1 MPLFLVLSGAII
13 MALTFGLRQS
23 FGLYLAPISIELDA
37 GRETFALGMGLMN
50 LFWGLGSPIAGAVAD
65 RFGAGRVAALGGL
78 CYAGGIAMM
87 SLEGSGAQLIAAGVL
102 IGAGLSGAG
111 LTVVLGAVG
120 RGVAPERRSAA
131 LAIASVGGSIG
142 QFVALPYV
150 HVLITGLGW
159 SDSLIVLAATA
170 LLVLPLA
177 RGLKGGGA
185 VPSNPD
191 LTLAD
196 ALREARA
203 HRGFWLL
210 TIGFFVC
217 GFHLAFIGVHLPAYL
232 ADQGFGPSLGAT
244 ALAVIGFCNILGTLG
259 CGYLGGRYPKKSVLS
274 LLYLLRSLVI
284 AGFLVVP
291 ISELSV
297 IIFAGAMGFLWL
309 GTVPLTSGIVSV
321 VFGPSYLSMLFGI
334 VFLSHQV
341 GGFLGAWLAGTLF
354 DASQSYD
361 VMWVLS
367 IGLGL
372 ATAVLHLPIQEKPLV
387 RAGAAAGATA

>member
-78 CYAGGIAMM
+78 CYAGGIAVM
-87 SLEGSGAQLIAAGVL
+87 SLDGSGAQLIAAGVL

>member
-1 MPLFLVLSGAII
+1 MPIFLVLSGATI

-23 FGLYLAPISIELDA
+23 FGLYLPPISLELDA

-65 RFGAGRVAALGGL
+65 RYGAGRVTVLGGL

-87 SLEGSGAQLIAAGVL
+87 SLEGSGEQLIAAGVL

-120 RGVAPERRSAA
+120 RGVAPERRSTA

-142 QFVALPYV
+142 QFISLPYV
-150 HVLITGLGW
+150 HLLITGFGW

-170 LLVLPLA
+170 LLILPLA
-177 RGLKGGGA
+177 YGLRGGGGA
-185 VPSNPD
+185 TSKPD
-191 LTLAD
+191 LALGA

-203 HRGFWLL
+203 HSGFWFL

-232 ADQGFGPSLGAT
+232 ADWGLGASLGAT

-259 CGYLGGRYPKKSVLS
+259 CGYLGDRYPKKTVLAV
-274 LLYLLRSLVI
+274 LYLLRSLVI
-284 AGFLVVP
+284 AAFLAVP
-291 ISELSV
+291 ISEQSV
-297 IIFAGAMGFLWL
+297 ILFAGAMGFLWL

-321 VFGPSYLSMLFGI
+321 VFGPTYMSTLFGI

-341 GGFLGAWLAGTLF
+341 GGFLGAWLAGYLF
-354 DASQSYD
+354 DATQSYD
-361 VMWVLS
+361 VMWILS
-367 IGLGL
+367 IALGL
-372 ATAVLHLPIQEKPLV
+372 ATAVLHLPIQEKPIE
-387 RAGAAAGATA
+387 RARVAASATA

>member
-1 MPLFLVLSGAII
+1 MPIFLVLSGATI

-23 FGLYLAPISIELDA
+23 FGLYLPPISLELDA

-65 RFGAGRVAALGGL
+65 RYGAGRVTVLGGL
-78 CYAGGIAMM
+78 FYAGGIAMM
-87 SLEGSGAQLIAAGVL
+87 SLEGSGEQLIAAGVL

-120 RGVAPERRSAA
+120 RGVAPERRSTA

-142 QFVALPYV
+142 QFISLPYV
-150 HVLITGLGW
+150 HLLITGFGW

-170 LLVLPLA
+170 LLILPLA
-177 RGLKGGGA
+177 YGLRGGGA
-185 VPSNPD
+185 ASPKPD
-191 LTLAD
+191 LALGA

-203 HRGFWLL
+203 HRGFWFL

-232 ADQGFGPSLGAT
+232 ADRGLGASLGAT

-259 CGYLGGRYPKKSVLS
+259 CGYLGDRYPKKSVLAV
-274 LLYLLRSLVI
+274 LYLLRSLVI
-284 AGFLVVP
+284 AAFLAVP
-291 ISELSV
+291 ISEQSV
-297 IIFAGAMGFLWL
+297 ILFAGAMGFLWL

-321 VFGPSYLSMLFGI
+321 VFGPTYMSTLFGI

-341 GGFLGAWLAGTLF
+341 GGFLGAWLAGYLF
-354 DASQSYD
+354 DATQSYD

-367 IGLGL
+367 IALGL
-372 ATAVLHLPIQEKPLV
+372 ATAVLHLPIQEKPIE
-387 RAGAAAGATA
+387 RARVAASATA